1 MVSTVV
7 FHLKSVRRVVVIY
20 PCSIIQ
26 KSRKDKWRASQ
37 KTPSTGEGLKFRKF
51 DRTTTNMVENKSRN
65 SPNAANVLAHFSRVR
80 SLELTEFR
88 ASFDLEEHLVPSRAH
103 NLGETAKMPLVSQVS
118 SQKTNSCPRALGNKA

>member
-1 MVSTVV
+1 MVRTVV

-26 KSRKDKWRASQ
+26 KSRKDKRRASQ
-37 KTPSTGEGLKFRKF
+37 QTPSTRGGLKFRKF
-51 DRTTTNMVENKSRN
+51 ESRN

-103 NLGETAKMPLVSQVS
+103 NL
-118 SQKTNSCPRALGNKA
+118 R

>member
-1 MVSTVV
+1 MVRTVV
-7 FHLKSVRRVVVIY
+7 FHLKGVRRVVVIY

-26 KSRKDKWRASQ
+26 KSRKDKRRASQ
-37 KTPSTGEGLKFRKF
+37 QTPSTRGGLKFRKF
-51 DRTTTNMVENKSRN
+51 ESRN